1 MSKYKAKTEEMAELR
16 RKAEAQLKKKVVR
29 LREQS
34 GGDPERVLA
43 ELQVHQ
49 IELEMQNEALRRVHY
64 ELEESRQKYS
74 DLYDFAPIGYFT
86 FDTHGHVTEANL
98 TGCQMLGVEKKNLIK
113 KPFYL
118 FVDKDSQNAF
128 YLHRRAALNPG
139 LRQTCEIT
147 LVRKDGEKFEARLDS
162 ITVLNNDEHV
172 IGSRVAVIDI
182 TERKRA
188 EEALG
193 ESEERY
199 RTFFEHS
206 LDAVLLSAPD
216 GRIEA
221 ANAAACQMFRMS
233 ADELRKAG
241 RSGIVDKSD
250 PQIARFLEERAQA
263 GQFRGELNFIRK
275 DGTVFPGEISSALF
289 TGAGD
294 SARTAMIIRDVTERK
309 KAEEALRQSEE
320 KFHGLFTTMSEAFIL
335 FELIRNDAGKVVD
348 CRMLDANPALEEM
361 TGLRP
366 ADIIGRTIMEV
377 FPKTDKFWFDA
388 YGKVE
393 TTGKPESIERLYKP
407 LDRFYYTSIYK
418 PAPGRVAVVFTDV
431 TERKKAE
438 KAMYQEKESYR
449 TLAENL
455 PGLVYRIHLG
465 EQHRME
471 FFNQSLVELTGY
483 TQAELTMGEVCS
495 IDPLILAEDH
505 NSVVEA
511 VQRAIRKHQPFVIE
525 YRLRTKAGEV
535 RHFAE
540 RGKPIYAPDGT
551 CMHLDGVIFDITKR
565 KKAEQALRRSEQR
578 LRLAQTSAGAGVW
591 DWDIATGKLE
601 WSEELFDLFGL
612 DPTKH
617 EASFETWRSILHPD
631 DKRIA
636 EERIE
641 RTIKSHAPHKSE
653 YRIVLESGRVR
664 WISSLGDTIYDDQG
678 KPQRMS
684 GICLDVTERKKAEQ
698 AMRREAQILAQVHDC
713 VVTTDLQGNITL
725 WNRGAE
731 RVFGYSADEALGQNI
746 SLVYFDK
753 DLPILSDA
761 IIAPMLERSE
771 NELEVRCRHKSG
783 REVFLHLSLSVLRD
797 ENGSPIELIGY
808 SLDIT
813 ERKKAEEAL
822 RQSNEELNRF
832 NRAAVGRELRMIELK
847 KEVNELYAQTGRPPQ
862 YSLEF
867 LNNE

>member
-49 IELEMQNEALRRVHY
+49 IELEMQNEALRRVQY

-139 LRQTCEIT
+139 LGQTCEIT
-147 LVRKDGEKFEARLDS
+147 LVSRDGHRFEARLDT
-162 ITVLNNDEHV
+162 IPVINDGENV

-182 TERKRA
+182 TEQKHA
-188 EEALG
+188 VEALG

-199 RTFFEHS
+199 RTFFEQS
-206 LDAVLLSAPD
+206 LDAVLLSSPD

-289 TGAGD
+289 TGAGGL
-294 SARTAMIIRDVTERK
+294 ARTAMIIRDMTERK
-309 KAEEALRQSEE
+309 KAEEAIRQSGE
-320 KFHGLFTTMSEAFIL
+320 KFHGLFTTMSEAFVL
-335 FELIRNDAGKVVD
+335 FELIRDDAGKVVD

-393 TTGKPESIERLYKP
+393 TTGKPKSFERLFKP
-407 LDRFYYTSIYK
+407 LDRFFHTSIYN
-418 PAPGRVAVVFTDV
+418 PSPGKVAVVFTDI
-431 TERKKAE
+431 TERKK
-438 KAMYQEKESYR
+438 
-449 TLAENL
+449 
-455 PGLVYRIHLG
+455 
-465 EQHRME
+465 
-471 FFNQSLVELTGY
+471 
-483 TQAELTMGEVCS
+483 
-495 IDPLILAEDH
+495 D
-505 NSVVEA
+505 
-511 VQRAIRKHQPFVIE
+511 
-525 YRLRTKAGEV
+525 
-535 RHFAE
+535 
-540 RGKPIYAPDGT
+540 
-551 CMHLDGVIFDITKR
+551 
-565 KKAEQALRRSEQR
+565 EQALRRSEQR

-591 DWDIATGKLE
+591 DWDMATSKLE
-601 WSEELFDLFGL
+601 WSEELFALFGL
-612 DPTKH
+612 DPAKH

-684 GICLDVTERKKAEQ
+684 GICLDVTERKKAEE

-746 SLVYFDK
+746 SLVYFDE
-753 DLPILSDA
+753 DLPILSDG

-783 REVFLHLSLSVLRD
+783 REVFLHLSLSVLHD
-797 ENGSPIELIGY
+797 ENGSLIELIGY

-822 RQSNEELNRF
+822 CQSNEELNRF

-847 KEVNELYAQTGRPPQ
+847 KEVNELYSQSGRPPQ

-867 LNNE
+867 LNDE